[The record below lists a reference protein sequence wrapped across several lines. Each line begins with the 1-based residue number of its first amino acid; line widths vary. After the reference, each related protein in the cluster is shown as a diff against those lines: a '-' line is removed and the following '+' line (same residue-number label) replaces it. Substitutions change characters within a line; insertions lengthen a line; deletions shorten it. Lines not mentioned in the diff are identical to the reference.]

1 MPNEY
6 LAHVLDL
13 LEEQSLRR
21 AHVDWTALRAEA
33 FARTEGATAPAEV
46 YGEIQRAVQALG
58 DPHTF
63 FLTPEAA
70 REAFGEGGG
79 EDGDGVAAGALPTG
93 KIVEGRF
100 ALVALPESSG
110 DEAEDERYVGA
121 GVALLRELD
130 AARPAGWI
138 VDLRGNTG
146 GGMYAPLTVLA
157 PLLGEGRIG
166 AFVNADGEEEG
177 VWSQRDGRIFVDDE
191 TLPLPANPLALA
203 DPDAP
208 VAVLTDGDTMSAA
221 EAVVIALRGR
231 PGTRTFGAPTGGVP
245 TGNVAIDLADGA
257 MLVLTV
263 AREADR
269 TGHAYPAAPI
279 EPDEPAADAL
289 AAAVAWLSNPR

>member
-21 AHVDWTALRAEA
+21 KHVDWTALRAEA
-33 FARTEGATAPAEV
+33 LARTEGASSPAEV
-46 YGEIQRAVQALG
+46 YGEIQRAVRALG

-63 FLTPEAA
+63 FLTPEAV
-70 REAFGEGGG
+70 REAFGDGEGGEGGG
-79 EDGDGVAAGALPTG
+79 AASGTMPTG

-110 DEAEDERYVGA
+110 DEAEDERYVGT

-191 TLPLPANPLALA
+191 TLPIPANPLALA

-279 EPDEPAADAL
+279 EPDEPAEDAL
-289 AAAVAWLSNPR
+289 AAAVVWLSSLR